1 MSTERALP
9 SYWTVVL
16 TASGANFLAMLDST
30 VTMLAVPALHKEF
43 PAATLP
49 DLSWV
54 MSAYAIL
61 FAALLAPS
69 GRLADTM
76 GRKRILLGGIA
87 LFTVASLLCALAPTL
102 QLLIAARAVQG
113 IGAAIMVP
121 ASLSVLLLDSPPAR
135 RVMSIS
141 LLSAAG
147 AAAAAVG
154 PSLGGLLVEAFSW
167 HAVFLINVPIGL
179 LALTAAP
186 RFVPESRAAVAAPLD
201 GAGVLLLSIALIGL
215 LYPLV
220 EGIAAGWPAWA
231 TISLIASAC
240 AFAAFPAWER
250 RLAGRG
256 GAPLLP
262 PALIGEPGFRLGASA
277 VVAFYAANAG
287 LFLVL
292 AYHLQAGLELTA
304 LDSGLVF
311 CPLGAG
317 FAATSLRAGRLID
330 RHDPRVLTRGAG
342 LMALGVVGAGAAVAW
357 SSAPNQP
364 WTLLPG
370 LLLVGLGGGLVASPL
385 IRVVLGT
392 TRPHEA
398 GAASGAL
405 LTLTQTANALGVALL
420 GILFAATLG
429 ARPESP
435 QARVLPVSSF
445 THAFLVSL
453 AAVLALTILTG
464 TALRTL
470 TRQSSASPQ
479 PTEPSPRPTP

>member
-69 GRLADTM
+69 GRLADTL
-76 GRKRILLGGIA
+76 GRKRILLGGIS

-167 HAVFLINVPIGL
+167 HAVFLINVPIGIALVIAGARVFRPAPATGGMPDLVGTL
-179 LALTAAP
+179 LLVLGIGGLTLGITNGTSWEWTSGRTLACLVGGALCLVLAVLRSLRHRSPAFEFSLFSGNRMLTGANLVGLLYGTVMYAWLLGNVLFLTEIWRYSELEAGLAQTPGAILAAVGAVLMGKVMGRFGGP
-186 RFVPESRAAVAAPLD
+186 RFAAVLGMIAHAAVPAVMLFVLTDDPAFLELWLPASVFVGFGIGATMMASMSAAATSAPPTKYASVSALNSTARQIGGALGAAAVATILQSGTAAD
-201 GAGVLLLSIALIGL
+201 GTREVSTYLNVFTFCLVLTA
-215 LYPLV
+215 V
-220 EGIAAGWPAWA
+220 
-231 TISLIASAC
+231 TI
-240 AFAAFPAWER
+240 
-250 RLAGRG
+250 
-256 GAPLLP
+256 
-262 PALIGEPGFRLGASA
+262 
-277 VVAFYAANAG
+277 VVA
-287 LFLVL
+287 
-292 AYHLQAGLELTA
+292 
-304 LDSGLVF
+304 
-311 CPLGAG
+311 
-317 FAATSLRAGRLID
+317 I
-330 RHDPRVLTRGAG
+330 
-342 LMALGVVGAGAAVAW
+342 
-357 SSAPNQP
+357 
-364 WTLLPG
+364 
-370 LLLVGLGGGLVASPL
+370 VGLKKSNSEEKNGGQVPD
-385 IRVVLGT
+385 
-392 TRPHEA
+392 
-398 GAASGAL
+398 
-405 LTLTQTANALGVALL
+405 
-420 GILFAATLG
+420 
-429 ARPESP
+429 ARP
-435 QARVLPVSSF
+435 Q
-445 THAFLVSL
+445 HAV
-453 AAVLALTILTG
+453 
-464 TALRTL
+464 R
-470 TRQSSASPQ
+470 
-479 PTEPSPRPTP
+479 